1 MKCSGNMWLMK
12 TLKVTKNQG
21 FTLSLED
28 TFFKKSQGEKGG
40 QSYCPPAVLGLKTF
54 SRRTFFDSVSWRIFL
69 STAFMN
75 NNGTSFKIVRVIF
88 LIRSKI
94 LKYCLKHFDRF
105 YPWNILQITFE
116 ILENFIKRKFHK
128 LKLIKAKLTKRILL
142 VVVHSY
148 SNYMITL
155 KPFLSEL

>member
-1 MKCSGNMWLMK
+1 MKFSGNVWLMII
-12 TLKVTKNQG
+12 LKDTKNQG

-28 TFFKKSQGEKGG
+28 TFFKKSQGG
-40 QSYCPPAVLGLKTF
+40 QIYSSPAVLGLRTF
-54 SRRTFFDSVSWRIFL
+54 SRRTVFDSVSWRISL
-69 STAFMN
+69 STALMN
-75 NNGTSFKIVRVIF
+75 NNGTSFEIVRVMF
-88 LIRSKI
+88 LIRSQK

-116 ILENFIKRKFHK
+116 ILENFIKWKFHK

-148 SNYMITL
+148 SNYIITL